1 MRRGRNICMPLQTI
15 HFNEGTTHMDGAT
28 ALEFSRSREGDNE
41 ENTDFARSARQQK
54 IISAL
59 SKKVLSFSTIINP
72 VKDYKILLAVEAS
85 VETDLNPAAI
95 GILVKKVL
103 VSRNNMNSQ
112 ILPADLLINPPIASV
127 YDRQYVLIP
136 KAGNGHWSDINRW
149 LETVLR

>member
-1 MRRGRNICMPLQTI
+1 
-15 HFNEGTTHMDGAT
+15 MDGAT